1 MMNEPLSSIM
11 TTDLITLS
19 PDDPLSKAK
28 QILFSKSIHLL
39 PVVAENDRLVGVIT
53 TYDLCKFCETHGDFD
68 EIKVGDVMTTH
79 VATLEPNEKVG
90 AAAEVLLEHLFH
102 SVPIVIDGQLKGIV
116 SSFDILKYEFNKEY
130 PGHAKSCC

>member
-11 TTDLITLS
+11 TTNLLTMN

-28 QILFSKSIHLL
+28 EILFSKRIHLL
-39 PVVAENDRLVGVIT
+39 PVVAEEDRLVGVIT
-53 TYDLCKFCETHGDFD
+53 TYDLCKFCDTHCKLD
-68 EIKVGDVMTTH
+68 EIKVSDVMTTH
-79 VATLEPNEKVG
+79 IATLEPNEKIG

-102 SVPIVIDGQLKGIV
+102 AVPIVLNGKLLGIV

-130 PGHAKSCC
+130 PR

>member
-11 TTDLITLS
+11 TTDLITMS

-28 QILFSKSIHLL
+28 QILFSKRIHLL
-39 PVVAENDRLVGVIT
+39 PVVEGKDRLVGVIT
-53 TYDLCKFCETHGDFD
+53 TYDLCKFCETHSEFN

-79 VATLEPNEKVG
+79 IATLEPEEKVG

-102 SVPIVIDGQLKGIV
+102 AVPIVLNDQLVGIV
-116 SSFDILKYEFNKEY
+116 SSFDVLKYEFEKEY
-130 PGHAKSCC
+130 PGQMGECC